1 MFKTVTSSTDVGFTL
16 LELLVVLAILGGL
29 AAMSLPKLRLNE
41 GARLRASA
49 HALVVDLRLSRD
61 EAIRRGQVT
70 ALVSDGHGY
79 RLLPGGRRKS
89 LASGMSLTLGT
100 SGGPLV
106 SSAIDEIRF
115 FPDGS
120 ATGGRLTVQ
129 QGEAAAIRVG
139 VRGFDGKVRLYE

>member
-1 MFKTVTSSTDVGFTL
+1 MFKTVTLSTDAGFTL

-89 LASGMSLTLGT
+89 LPSGMSLTLGT

-106 SSAIDEIRF
+106 LSAIDEIRF

>member
-1 MFKTVTSSTDVGFTL
+1 MSRTITSRSDIGFTL

-61 EAIRRGQVT
+61 EAIRRGRVT
-70 ALVSDGHGY
+70 ALALDGHGY
-79 RLLPGGRRKS
+79 RLLPDGRRRS
-89 LASGMSLTLGT
+89 LQSGMSLALRT
-100 SGGPLV
+100 SVGPLV
-106 SSAIDEIRF
+106 SSATDQIRF

-120 ATGGRLTVQ
+120 ATDGSLIVQ
-129 QGEAAAIRVG
+129 QGGAASIRVG
-139 VRGFDGKVRLYE
+139 VRGFDGKVRLDD

>member
-1 MFKTVTSSTDVGFTL
+1 MSRTITTRADIGFTL

-29 AAMSLPKLRLNE
+29 AAMSLPRLRLNE

-79 RLLPGGRRKS
+79 RLLPDGHHKS
-89 LASGMSLTLGT
+89 LPTGMSLTLGM
-100 SGGPLV
+100 SGGSLV
-106 SSAIDEIRF
+106 SFPADEIRF

-120 ATGGRLTVQ
+120 ATGGSLIVQ
-129 QGEAAAIRVG
+129 LGEGSAIRVG
-139 VRGFDGKVRLYE
+139 VRGFDGKVRLHD